1 MMESP
6 FILEVEIL
14 IDEIANQ
21 VIKRLRSDETYAA
34 LLRRRIEIQ
43 LQYPFVMHV
52 YEGCES
58 IFPSAE
64 EHLAWLEVKQTL
76 DETEQMERLALYV
89 QGHTDCFAY
98 LRKIGML
105 KL

>member
-1 MMESP
+1 MMESS
-6 FILEVEIL
+6 FVQEVESIF
-14 IDEIANQ
+14 DEIVNQ

-34 LLRRRIEIQ
+34 LLRRRLEIQ

-52 YEGCES
+52 YEGWET

-64 EHLAWLEVKQTL
+64 EHLAWLEVRRTL

-89 QGHTDCFAY
+89 QGHADCFAY
-98 LRKIGML
+98 LRKIGVL
-105 KL
+105 

>member
-1 MMESP
+1 MESP
-6 FILEVEIL
+6 FILELESL

-34 LLRRRIEIQ
+34 LLGRRIEIQ

-52 YEGCES
+52 YEGWET
-58 IFPSAE
+58 IFSSVE
-64 EHLAWLEVKQTL
+64 EHRAWLEVKRTL

-98 LRKIGML
+98 LRKIGVL